1 MHVAAR
7 QQRLIAALALRG
19 PRLRSYLVGML
30 WPEYPDARA
39 LESLRVTV
47 HMVSR
52 QLPGLL
58 VNDGP
63 MLSLSDDVD
72 VDLYRVRAE
81 LRELAAGA
89 RHNVSAPLLNLR
101 DAELLPGW
109 YEDWVIFEQNR
120 LLQDRLRAFTVLAET
135 SLACGD
141 YSTAA
146 EAAEAAVEIEP
157 LYESAVRLLIRADL
171 NLGNL
176 AAALRT
182 FERYQAK
189 LQHDLGLRPSEH
201 IQKLIANARVHQISV
216 TLEHLLPA
224 P

>member
-39 LESLRVTV
+39 LESLRVSV
-47 HMVSR
+47 HIVSR

-89 RHNVSAPLLNLR
+89 RQNGISPLLNLR

-120 LLQDRLRAFTVLAET
+120 LLQDRLRAFTNLSET
-135 SLACGD
+135 SLSSGD
-141 YSTAA
+141 YAIAA
-146 EAAEAAVEIEP
+146 EAAEAALEIEP

-171 NLGNL
+171 NLGNI

-182 FERYQAK
+182 FEKYQGK
-189 LQHDLGLRPSEH
+189 LQHDLGLLPSGHVE
-201 IQKLIANARVHQISV
+201 KLIANARGHQI
-216 TLEHLLPA
+216 
-224 P
+224 